1 MKDKQTPPEVKL
13 AAEMFYG
20 IDIEKMFKSMFLNVS
35 LGVFIYKFIAL
46 FLPKPDPNDGYWC
59 FYSCCP
65 EAGLE
70 ISVLRHPTKSVKY
83 NFHVNYERLRKNTYL
98 DGTESNKDIQFIAHL
113 RLGIYMERIVKP
125 SLGLDVLKSTK

>member
-1 MKDKQTPPEVKL
+1 MKNNQTNHEDIDELLPFMVF
-13 AAEMFYG
+13 ASAFNG
-20 IDIEKMFKSMFLNVS
+20 IDS
-35 LGVFIYKFIAL
+35 LAKQDGLVGFVCKL
-46 FLPKPDPNDGYWC
+46 LMPKPDPNEGYWC